1 MCDPSEAIFDPACRT
16 PRRTHAEVAYGGGG
30 GGSAADCANG
40 GACGYGV
47 YRGAAGTGCDFVP
60 LWNAW
65 KCRVG
70 LGLGLGLG

>member
-30 GGSAADCANG
+30 GSSAADCANG

-47 YRGAAGTGCDFVP
+47 YRGVAGNGCEFVP

-65 KCRVG
+65 KCRFGFG
-70 LGLGLGLG
+70 LGLGC